1 LRGRPNRKVVFQSA
15 FGCLTEVPSSSKD
28 SVIIPSNFG
37 VTFDWLKDGKSGLF
51 FQVFVE
57 DSEIFRRGN
66 ADWRV
71 SDITIGE
78 KVEMIGRDERS
89 KVACVA
95 LISQTGRN
103 GSSCK
108 SGSAAKSCKL
118 VNMWIG

>member
-1 LRGRPNRKVVFQSA
+1 MAR
-15 FGCLTEVPSSSKD
+15 
-28 SVIIPSNFG
+28 
-37 VTFDWLKDGKSGLF
+37 SGLI

-66 ADWRV
+66 ADQRV

-89 KVACVA
+89 DVACVA
-95 LISQTGRN
+95 LISQTGWN
-103 GSSCK
+103 GSSCE
-108 SGSAAKSCKL
+108 SSSAAKSCKL

>member
-1 LRGRPNRKVVFQSA
+1 
-15 FGCLTEVPSSSKD
+15 
-28 SVIIPSNFG
+28 VIIPSNFG

-66 ADWRV
+66 ADRRV

-89 KVACVA
+89 DGVCVA
-95 LISQTGRN
+95 LISQTGWN
-103 GSSCK
+103 GSSCE

-118 VNMWIG
+118 VNMLIG